1 MENQIQEKNKD
12 MSEFISRS
20 EQFVENNRKSILYVL
35 GCIVVVV
42 AAFFA
47 INKWMVQPRAE
58 RAAASMFAAEQWFA
72 ADSLQLALEGND
84 QFMGFYDV
92 IDKYGSTKSGNLAKY
107 YAGVSNLRLGN
118 YAEAEKWLKKYKGR
132 DTFTK
137 VLAVTCLGDAA
148 IEQGNNAAAL
158 KYYTKAA
165 KMDDNSIT
173 TPMALMKAGR
183 VQLMNG
189 NYAEAAKLF
198 KKIKD
203 YPESTEYREADKYI
217 ALAEAKAKK

>member
-1 MENQIQEKNKD
+1 MG
-12 MSEFISRS
+12 EFISRS
-20 EQFVENNRKSILYVL
+20 EQFIEKYQKRILYVL
-35 GCIVVVV
+35 GCIIVVVV
-42 AAFFA
+42 AIFA

-58 RAAASMFAAEQWFA
+58 RAASSMFAAEQWFA
-72 ADSLQLALEGND
+72 QDSLQLALNGND

-118 YAEAEKWLKKYKGR
+118 YSEAEKWLKKYKGH

-148 IEQGNNAAAL
+148 IEQGKNADAL
-158 KYYTKAA
+158 KYYMKAA

-189 NYAEAAKLF
+189 NYSEAVKLF

-217 ALAEAKAKK
+217 AYAEEAAKK

>member
-1 MENQIQEKNKD
+1 MG
-12 MSEFISRS
+12 EFISRS
-20 EQFVENNRKSILYVL
+20 EQFIEKYQKRILYVL
-35 GCIVVVV
+35 GCIIVVVV
-42 AAFFA
+42 AIFA

-58 RAAASMFAAEQWFA
+58 RAASSMFAAEQWFA
-72 ADSLQLALEGND
+72 QDSLQLALNGND

-118 YAEAEKWLKKYKGR
+118 YSEAEKWLKKYKGH

-148 IEQGNNAAAL
+148 IEQGKNADAL
-158 KYYTKAA
+158 KYYMKAA

-189 NYAEAAKLF
+189 NYSEAVKLF

-217 ALAEAKAKK
+217 ALAEESAKK